1 MNGRCQFT
9 SARYPVRIVANT
21 KITFVIAELR
31 PNCFVRYTPVKKRE
45 IKPVESGTINP
56 EPIPKS
62 ALTAISCHIFVE
74 SKYRIPLN
82 EKTTRP
88 TCSRRILLIFSV
100 SLPDRMIKGM
110 ISREGSDESICMSSS
125 VECGKI
131 AESFPKIGETARPG
145 NAFSADIDHIPISVI
160 RGIVPCPVCI
170 RIIVLFIVLKQ
181 SRIANVHFWTSS
193 TYKILLQSRFR
204 LKYK

>member
-1 MNGRCQFT
+1 M
-9 SARYPVRIVANT
+9 
-21 KITFVIAELR
+21 AELS
-31 PNCFVRYTPVKKRE
+31 PNCFVRYAPVKKRE

-56 EPIPKS
+56 EPIHNN

-74 SKYRIPLN
+74 SRYRMPLN
-82 EKTTRP
+82 EKITSP

-100 SLPDRMIKGM
+100 SFPDNMIKGI
-110 ISREGSDESICMSSS
+110 ISNDGSDESICMSSS

-145 NAFSADIDHIPISVI
+145 NAFSADIDHIPINVI

-170 RIIVLFIVLKQ
+170 RIIVSL
-181 SRIANVHFWTSS
+181 NH
-193 TYKILLQSRFR
+193 YLL
-204 LKYK
+204 Y